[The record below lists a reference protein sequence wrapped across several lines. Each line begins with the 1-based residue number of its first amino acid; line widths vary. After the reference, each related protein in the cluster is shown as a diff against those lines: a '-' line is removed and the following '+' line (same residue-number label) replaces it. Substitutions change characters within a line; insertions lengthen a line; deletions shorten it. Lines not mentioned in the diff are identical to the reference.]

1 MSETTTPYELRDKIN
16 EVLDQTTDE
25 ATQLDALIF
34 AIADFNAAGVR
45 LAIMHL
51 EEIAMEKETL
61 DRAAQEKCDGPVRD
75 TSGVAPSESTV
86 GRLPAEGIYPYP

>member
-1 MSETTTPYELRDKIN
+1 MSETITAYELRDKIN
-16 EVLDQTTDE
+16 TVLDQTTDE

-51 EEIAMEKETL
+51 EEIATEKELL
-61 DRAAQEKCDGPVRD
+61 DC
-75 TSGVAPSESTV
+75 
-86 GRLPAEGIYPYP
+86 PAEERAMTRCGTPPA

>member
-34 AIADFNAAGVR
+34 AIADLNAAGVR

-51 EEIAMEKETL
+51 EEIATEKEML
-61 DRAAQEKCDGPVRD
+61 DCPAQEKCDGPVPP
-75 TSGVAPSESTV
+75 GLALSESV
-86 GRLPAEGIYPYP
+86 GHLPSEGIYP

>member
-1 MSETTTPYELRDKIN
+1 MSATTTPYELRDKIN
-16 EVLDQTTDE
+16 EILDQTTDE

-51 EEIAMEKETL
+51 EEIATEKETL
-61 DRAAQEKCDGPVRD
+61 DCPAQEKCDDPVRD
-75 TSGVAPSESTV
+75 ISGLAPSESTV
-86 GRLPAEGIYPYP
+86 GHLSAEGIYYP